1 MGRTLLMRIDKLFE
15 RGVAVRDT
23 CFVLTMTHQPDVT
36 MKKAPTNNEFITTEE
51 KLNVDIPLHL
61 QTINWSA

>member
-23 CFVLTMTHQPDVT
+23 CFVLTMTQPDVT
-36 MKKAPTNNEFITTEE
+36 MKKAPTNNEFITTKE
-51 KLNVDIPLHL
+51 KLKVDIPSLHL
-61 QTINWSA
+61 QTINWRA